1 MNREEFIVSA
11 AIILFLAFLL
21 GWLSRWLLQRL
32 NMVSEKDL
40 NQFNKISAALH
51 EAEENNEKARVREL
65 ELNKKV
71 SQLEAELGAAMDG
84 LRAARLETEELKSA
98 SSEKKRAD
106 LDALRKQAVE
116 VRAALETGNH
126 TDVGQLLDASWQIKR
141 SLVDGITGDALDDLY
156 SAVMELGTSG
166 GKLLGAG
173 GGGFFLFQGS
183 PEIQSKL
190 EDSYKVIPL
199 VMDTDG
205 STIIFDDGSRI

>member
-21 GWLSRWLLQRL
+21 GWLSRWLSQRL

-71 SQLEAELGAAMDG
+71 SQLEAELRAAMDG

-98 SSEKKRAD
+98 SSEKKR
-106 LDALRKQAVE
+106 
-116 VRAALETGNH
+116 
-126 TDVGQLLDASWQIKR
+126 
-141 SLVDGITGDALDDLY
+141 
-156 SAVMELGTSG
+156 
-166 GKLLGAG
+166 
-173 GGGFFLFQGS
+173 
-183 PEIQSKL
+183 
-190 EDSYKVIPL
+190 
-199 VMDTDG
+199 
-205 STIIFDDGSRI
+205 